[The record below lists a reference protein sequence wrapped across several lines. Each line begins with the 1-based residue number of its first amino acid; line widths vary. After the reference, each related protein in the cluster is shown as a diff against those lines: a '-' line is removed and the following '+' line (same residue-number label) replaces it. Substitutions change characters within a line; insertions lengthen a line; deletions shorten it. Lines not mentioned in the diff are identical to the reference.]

1 MGNEFQVDL
10 QVCQI
15 TKQIPKCFT
24 YALEHT
30 IDALGGDH
38 VYEEEEEDEEDD
50 MEER

>member
-1 MGNEFQVDL
+1 MHEAPSSPRGCLGNEFQVDL
-10 QVCQI
+10 QVCQK

-38 VYEEEEEDEEDD
+38 V
-50 MEER
+50 